1 MTAVERYDSPALIAW
16 AESARAAHSVAES
29 LVKTSFVP
37 EAFRGKAVEATAAIL
52 AGAEVGLSPMASLRS
67 FDIIQGTAAPRA
79 MTLRA
84 IAQSAGHE
92 MWIEQSTD
100 DKAIVCGRR
109 RGSERVERAVWT
121 IQRAQRLKLTGKDNW
136 QKQPQAML
144 LARATSECARLVAAD
159 AILGVPY
166 AAEEIEDSAAGADL
180 SPVQE
185 DRPRR
190 VARRAIPP
198 TEPTTPE
205 PEVHEYLTPD
215 APLAEDLTQPDW
227 PEVRQPGSAS

>member
-1 MTAVERYDSPALIAW
+1 MTALERYESSALITW
-16 AESARAAHSVAES
+16 AESANAAYGIAER

-37 EAFRGKAVEATAAIL
+37 EAFRGKAAEATAAIL

-84 IAQSAGHE
+84 IVQSAGHE
-92 MWIEQSTD
+92 VWVEQSTD
-100 DKAIVCGRR
+100 DKAVVCGRR

-121 IQRAQRLKLTGKDNW
+121 MQRAQRLKLTGKDNW

-166 AAEEIEDSAAGADL
+166 AAEEIQDSAPDVDVSA
-180 SPVQE
+180 VQE

-190 VARRAIPP
+190 TARRALP
-198 TEPTTPE
+198 TPE
-205 PEVHEYLTPD
+205 PVTPEPD
-215 APLAEDLTQPDW
+215 VGEEPPPDSPPVEDSLEPDW

>member
-1 MTAVERYDSPALIAW
+1 MTAVEKYEGHALITW
-16 AESARAAHSVAES
+16 AESANAAYGIAER
-29 LVKTSFVP
+29 LVKTSFVN
-37 EAFRGKAVEATAAIL
+37 EQFKNKAAEATAAIL

-67 FDIIQGTAAPRA
+67 FDIIQGVAAPRA

-84 IAQSAGHE
+84 IVQSAGHE
-92 MWIEQSTD
+92 MWVEQSTD

-121 IQRAQRLKLTGKDNW
+121 MQRAQRLKLTGKDNW

-166 AAEEIEDSAAGADL
+166 AAEEIEDSAAGADVP
-180 SPVQE
+180 PVLE
-185 DRPRR
+185 DRPKRT
-190 VARRAIPP
+190 ARRALPLP
-198 TEPTTPE
+198 EPATPE
-205 PEVHEYLTPD
+205 PEVDEGPAPD
-215 APLAEDLTQPDW
+215 SRPMEDSDEPVW
-227 PEVRQPGSAS
+227 PPVRQPGDSP

>member
-1 MTAVERYDSPALIAW
+1 MTGIERYESSALIAW
-16 AESARAAHSVAES
+16 AESARAAHGVAES

-37 EAFRGKAVEATAAIL
+37 EAFRNKAVEATAAIL

-84 IAQSAGHE
+84 VVQSAGHE
-92 MWIEQSTD
+92 MWVEQSTD
-100 DKAIVCGRR
+100 DKAVVCGRR

-121 IQRAQRLKLTGKDNW
+121 MQRAQRLKLTGKDNW

-166 AAEEIEDSAAGADL
+166 AAEEIEDAAAGADP

-190 VARRAIPP
+190 TARRALPP
-198 TEPTTPE
+198 PEPTTPE
-205 PEVHEYLTPD
+205 PDVDGETAPD
-215 APLAEDLTQPDW
+215 PRPGEDSNGAEW